1 MKRPS
6 NIQKFKPVDPKLGI
20 KSSLPKSKSTIAL
33 VILLWLSN
41 DKKYEIEYS
50 ETDGDKITISENCYD
65 KLIQYLRNNIDI
77 KGDSEEDIMNY
88 VNENQLFHSQLESL
102 IVALE
107 LVWRIASIKFKDS
120 NKADSA
126 ERTGKKRF
134 EKILSY
140 TNNIDLFDT
149 FHSYIETSGF
159 YTPQEICAVQTA
171 KETNDIINI
180 GEQENN
186 VQVYK
191 LITTCLSAH
200 DEDTEMSFYLP
211 SGIARKITGITYGD
225 GYEYINENNEV
236 IYKFSDVDK
245 DWKNQQVCLQVNT
258 SILES
263 ALKENSYKLFWV
275 FRVYRSPSNKAYEL
289 YGNQICHDTDRSF
302 VVWFDEE
309 ECKYIELKE
318 IKPIRPNPYDD
329 YELNI
334 KILYGDAED

>member
-1 MKRPS
+1 MNEHAAKTIETRIAYYYLKD
-6 NIQKFKPVDPKLGI
+6 NGKI
-20 KSSLPKSKSTIAL
+20 KSYY
-33 VILLWLSN
+33 
-41 DKKYEIEYS
+41 DYEK
-50 ETDGDKITISENCYD
+50 GKITREQLLEKIPKEELKTVIN
-65 KLIQYLRNNIDI
+65 IEELRNHFTNC
-77 KGDSEEDIMNY
+77 SEEEITDII
-88 VNENQLFHSQLESL
+88 SL
-102 IVALE
+102 CMKMYSSKKIEHAE
-107 LVWRIASIKFKDS
+107 LVLTAPDSFRVKALRTKDTMRNMIENTEKSLTITGYSISDYF
-120 NKADSA
+120 A
-126 ERTGKKRF
+126 EMLDVIIKK
-134 EKILSY
+134 SQ
-140 TNNIDLFDT
+140 
-149 FHSYIETSGF
+149 
-159 YTPQEICAVQTA
+159 QEICAVQTA

-200 DEDTEMSFYLP
+200 NEDTEMSFYLP

-318 IKPIRPNPYDD
+318 IKPIRPNTYDD

>member
-1 MKRPS
+1 MIKHY
-6 NIQKFKPVDPKLGI
+6 KPKEF
-20 KSSLPKSKSTIAL
+20 AE
-33 VILLWLSN
+33 LLNVS
-41 DKKYEIEYS
+41 D
-50 ETDGDKITISENCYD
+50 
-65 KLIQYLRNNIDI
+65 
-77 KGDSEEDIMNY
+77 
-88 VNENQLFHSQLESL
+88 
-102 IVALE
+102 
-107 LVWRIASIKFKDS
+107 
-120 NKADSA
+120 
-126 ERTGKKRF
+126 
-134 EKILSY
+134 
-140 TNNIDLFDT
+140 

-200 DEDTEMSFYLP
+200 NEDTEMSFYLP

-225 GYEYINENNEV
+225 GYEYVNENNEV
-236 IYKFSDVDK
+236 IYKFSDVGK
-245 DWKNQQVCLQVNT
+245 NWKNQQVCLQVNT

-263 ALKENSYKLFWV
+263 ALKENSYKLFWG

-318 IKPIRPNPYDD
+318 IKPIRPNTYDD

>member
-1 MKRPS
+1 MLQLYF
-6 NIQKFKPVDPKLGI
+6 I
-20 KSSLPKSKSTIAL
+20 T
-33 VILLWLSN
+33 
-41 DKKYEIEYS
+41 
-50 ETDGDKITISENCYD
+50 TDS
-65 KLIQYLRNNIDI
+65 
-77 KGDSEEDIMNY
+77 
-88 VNENQLFHSQLESL
+88 
-102 IVALE
+102 
-107 LVWRIASIKFKDS
+107 
-120 NKADSA
+120 
-126 ERTGKKRF
+126 
-134 EKILSY
+134 
-140 TNNIDLFDT
+140 
-149 FHSYIETSGF
+149 
-159 YTPQEICAVQTA
+159 
-171 KETNDIINI
+171 INI

-200 DEDTEMSFYLP
+200 NEDTEMSFYLP

-225 GYEYINENNEV
+225 GYEYVNENNEV
-236 IYKFSDVDK
+236 IYKFSDVGK
-245 DWKNQQVCLQVNT
+245 NWKNQQVCLQVNT

-318 IKPIRPNPYDD
+318 IKPIRPNTYDD